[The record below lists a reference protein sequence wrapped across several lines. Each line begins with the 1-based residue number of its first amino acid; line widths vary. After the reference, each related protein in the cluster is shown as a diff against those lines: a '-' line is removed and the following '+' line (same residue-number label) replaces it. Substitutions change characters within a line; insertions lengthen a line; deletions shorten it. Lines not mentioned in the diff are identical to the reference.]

1 MKKIEEFNSRKNRKI
16 EHIKFY
22 LKSEHENS
30 TLFEDIY
37 LEHNALPEL
46 SFEDINTKTLFLNK
60 KVDYPIMINAITGGT
75 DFSQEINRQLSC
87 VASEFNIPIAV
98 GSQTIALYDEKSRE
112 SFKVVRKIMKD
123 GVVIGNLGSTATV
136 EEAKVAI
143 DMIEAD
149 ALQLHLNVAQE
160 LIMNEGDRDFKC
172 ILNNIENIVKNI
184 NKPLIVKEVG
194 FGISKD
200 VAKRLNDIGVS
211 YIDISGSGGTNFIE
225 IEGIRRDDIDFT
237 DLYSWGIP
245 TALSLIKCIAVNKN
259 LNIIASGGI
268 KSSQDIVKSLCI
280 GASMVGI
287 SGEILKRLLEG
298 GYDLAYNY
306 IEGLTHKL
314 KILMLLLGKKDIEEL
329 TKTPYKVKGE
339 LKELI

>member
-1 MKKIEEFNSRKNRKI
+1 MKNIKEFNSRKDRKI

-22 LKSEHENS
+22 LKSKHEDN

-46 SFEDINTKTLFLNK
+46 NFKDINTKTLFLDK

-75 DFSQEINRQLSC
+75 DFSQEINRQLSHI
-87 VASEFNIPIAV
+87 ASEFNIPMAV

-123 GVVIGNLGSTATV
+123 GVVIGNVSSTATV

-143 DMIEAD
+143 NMIEAD

-160 LIMNEGDRDFKC
+160 LVMNEGDRDFKG

-200 VAKRLNDIGVS
+200 VAKRLNDVGVS

-245 TALSLIKCIAVNKN
+245 TALSLIKCVSLSKD

-268 KSSQDIVKSLCI
+268 KDSQDIVKSLCI
-280 GASMVGI
+280 GAKMVGI
-287 SGEILKRLLEG
+287 SGEILKKLLEG
-298 GYDLAYNY
+298 GYYLAYDY
-306 IEGLTHKL
+306 IKGLTHKL
-314 KILMLLLGKKDIEEL
+314 KILMLLLGKKNIEEL

>member
-22 LKSEHENS
+22 LKSEHENN

-46 SFEDINTKTLFLNK
+46 GFEDINTKTLFLDK

-75 DFSQEINRQLSC
+75 DFSQEINRQLSRI
-87 VASEFNIPIAV
+87 ASEFNIPMAV

-112 SFKVVRKIMKD
+112 SFKVVRKTMKD
-123 GVVIGNLGSTATV
+123 GVVIGNLNSTATV

-160 LIMNEGDRDFKC
+160 LVMNEGDRDFKG
-172 ILNNIENIVKNI
+172 ILNNIEDIAKNI

-200 VAKRLNDIGVS
+200 VAKRLNDVGVS

-225 IEGIRRDDIDFT
+225 IEGIRRDDIDFA

-245 TALSLIKCIAVNKN
+245 TALSIIKCVAVNKD

-268 KSSQDIVKSLCI
+268 KNSQDIVKSLCV
-280 GASMVGI
+280 GANMVGI

-306 IEGLTHKL
+306 IEGLTYKL
-314 KILMLLLGKKDIEEL
+314 KILMILLGKKDIEEV

>member
-1 MKKIEEFNSRKNRKI
+1 
-16 EHIKFY
+16 
-22 LKSEHENS
+22 
-30 TLFEDIY
+30 Y

-87 VASEFNIPIAV
+87 ISSEFNIPIAV

-160 LIMNEGDRDFKC
+160 LVMNEGDRDFKG

-259 LNIIASGGI
+259 LNIIAS
-268 KSSQDIVKSLCI
+268 
-280 GASMVGI
+280 
-287 SGEILKRLLEG
+287 
-298 GYDLAYNY
+298 
-306 IEGLTHKL
+306 
-314 KILMLLLGKKDIEEL
+314 
-329 TKTPYKVKGE
+329 
-339 LKELI
+339 